1 MSVNK
6 KINVVA
12 LGNGV
17 FTVFS
22 GVSLFLMAGKVI
34 DFGCVLREYGLD
46 AELSSPMVMQ
56 FCFKG
61 STV

>member
-34 DFGCVLREYGLD
+34 DFGCALREYGLD
-46 AELSSPMVMQ
+46 SELSSPMVMQ